1 MNNVASTRLMPGKL
15 ATTTCLGVTKLP
27 ARILMHRLSKR
38 LMMHP
43 LVRDEQYVVHA
54 NYCRKGYSGSSNY
67 SSFACRRGVLAPL
80 ESKPQSQ
87 PRYSSDTLPEVSQKS
102 TLFTMQGR
110 SLVPRNRSEL
120 SIYLRHPGDQI
131 SHTALPCVL
140 RTRIFSNHPK
150 CGSNCYLDSSMASG
164 APSFGS
170 VVQRRLTSTVI
181 HSFLDVCDPFLEPSW
196 IPHRFLAPALQ
207 WYSGV
212 SWCWSGLPDDIK
224 LVTRWQTRFNFTS
237 DSAKTPTE
245 LCYDTTDGKPAWGF
259 DIPANKEAIAWFK
272 LLLVDQ
278 DKLPEKY
285 RESKQLMR
293 ARKLAADASKT
304 PVDLVADYLRLLW
317 KHTLDSIKRERGD
330 VAVDGSPFRVWLT
343 VPAIWDAI
351 SCSRMREAAEKA
363 GILSFRSAGPT
374 VLDLVAEPEAA
385 ALAVLDDF
393 RKAPNVQDI
402 ISYTVLNVDPV
413 GLQECVEGQGA
424 LCGAVRIDEAFLSM
438 VKANLG
444 EPRWEKTSTEDRKIM
459 MYNEWE
465 NGIKRRYDDSDRD
478 WTVSLPAIA
487 FKGRSVLHGFSR
499 RMDVSS
505 AEVPMQSGQL
515 KLARGHIR
523 AFFAPVLSEIR
534 GLIHDQIRKVEVMAG
549 KLPKELKTEF
559 LPKHIDVLQPSG
571 DRPWVA
577 ICRGAVMR
585 GLSDT
590 TTKTKHKSTVK
601 ARVSRKS
608 YGTAYRTV
616 FDKHNELDKTWCP
629 IRLQYLADRQ
639 MQWYLRRGE
648 IITHTEPVSFKFF
661 LWISKESQLE
671 DMMRVDV
678 FENDELIPPGR
689 QTDKVRRLL
698 TLSFRGNTSFD
709 DLPTWTNPMGIVFRK
724 LDFAVGMYSTG
735 TSLKWRVTVD
745 GVVQGEQDVRIQHD
759 WTSSTRNT
767 GVHNDSVSL
776 GLEVMRI

>member
-27 ARILMHRLSKR
+27 ARILMHLLSKR

-43 LVRDEQYVVHA
+43 LVRDEQ
-54 NYCRKGYSGSSNY
+54 S
-67 SSFACRRGVLAPL
+67 
-80 ESKPQSQ
+80 
-87 PRYSSDTLPEVSQKS
+87 VSPNHNH
-102 TLFTMQGR
+102 
-110 SLVPRNRSEL
+110 SLVIRLTLCLKSAKSRPCLRCRDAALSYGSRSEL
-120 SIYLRHPGDQI
+120 SSYLRHPGDQAWR
-131 SHTALPCVL
+131 SP
-140 RTRIFSNHPK
+140 
-150 CGSNCYLDSSMASG
+150 
-164 APSFGS
+164 
-170 VVQRRLTSTVI
+170 
-181 HSFLDVCDPFLEPSW
+181 LDV
-196 IPHRFLAPALQ
+196 LALMLNR
-207 WYSGV
+207 YSGV

-293 ARKLAADASKT
+293 ARKLAADAAKT

-351 SCSRMREAAEKA
+351 SCGRMREAAEKA
-363 GILSFRSAGPT
+363 GILAFRSAGPT

-393 RKAPNVQDI
+393 RKAPNVQEDDVFVVCDAGGGTVDI

-459 MYNEWE
+459 
-465 NGIKRRYDDSDRD
+465 I
-478 WTVSLPAIA
+478 
-487 FKGRSVLHGFSR
+487 
-499 RMDVSS
+499 
-505 AEVPMQSGQL
+505 
-515 KLARGHIR
+515 GHIR

-534 GLIHDQIRKVEVMAG
+534 GLIHDQIRKVEAVAG
-549 KLPKELKTEF
+549 KELKTEF

-648 IITHTEPVSFKFF
+648 IITHTDPVSFKFF

-678 FENDELIPPGR
+678 FENDEQFPPGR

>member
-1 MNNVASTRLMPGKL
+1 ML
-15 ATTTCLGVTKLP
+15 
-27 ARILMHRLSKR
+27 
-38 LMMHP
+38 
-43 LVRDEQYVVHA
+43 
-54 NYCRKGYSGSSNY
+54 
-67 SSFACRRGVLAPL
+67 
-80 ESKPQSQ
+80 
-87 PRYSSDTLPEVSQKS
+87 
-102 TLFTMQGR
+102 
-110 SLVPRNRSEL
+110 NR
-120 SIYLRHPGDQI
+120 
-131 SHTALPCVL
+131 
-140 RTRIFSNHPK
+140 
-150 CGSNCYLDSSMASG
+150 
-164 APSFGS
+164 
-170 VVQRRLTSTVI
+170 
-181 HSFLDVCDPFLEPSW
+181 
-196 IPHRFLAPALQ
+196 
-207 WYSGV
+207 YSGV

-293 ARKLAADASKT
+293 ARKLAADAAKT

-351 SCSRMREAAEKA
+351 SCGRMREAAEKA
-363 GILSFRSAGPT
+363 GILAFRSAGPT

-465 NGIKRRYDDSDRD
+465 NGI
-478 WTVSLPAIA
+478 T
-487 FKGRSVLHGFSR
+487 
-499 RMDVSS
+499 
-505 AEVPMQSGQL
+505 Q
-515 KLARGHIR
+515 
-523 AFFAPVLSEIR
+523 
-534 GLIHDQIRKVEVMAG
+534 
-549 KLPKELKTEF
+549 
-559 LPKHIDVLQPSG
+559 
-571 DRPWVA
+571 
-577 ICRGAVMR
+577 
-585 GLSDT
+585 
-590 TTKTKHKSTVK
+590 
-601 ARVSRKS
+601 
-608 YGTAYRTV
+608 
-616 FDKHNELDKTWCP
+616 
-629 IRLQYLADRQ
+629 
-639 MQWYLRRGE
+639 GE
-648 IITHTEPVSFKFF
+648 IITHTDPVSFKFF

-678 FENDELIPPGR
+678 FENDEQFPPGR